1 MKSVILYG
9 LGGAEKQYRALC
21 YWQIPEEQ
29 ISIEEIR
36 YQALSMKVKNPS
48 VKMIFAIDNRVGLK
62 GDYIRSYR
70 TNSIE
75 SCAIFKDILERGAIR
90 IL

>member
-1 MKSVILYG
+1 MKSIILYG

-21 YWQIPEEQ
+21 YWLIPAEEA
-29 ISIEEIR
+29 SIEEMR
-36 YQALSMKVKNPS
+36 YQALSMKVQNPS
-48 VKMIFAIDNRVGLK
+48 VKMIYAIDNRVGLR
-62 GDYIRSYR
+62 GDYIRSYK